1 MAITIRNIT
10 DEQIELAKLESGKG
24 TASAAVVACVDKCAE
39 RGRRIEQLMSEK
51 EKLREQL
58 AHSDRVMSLLSS
70 SADEALSIVRQRD
83 LLQ

>member
-10 DEQIELAKLESGKG
+10 DEQIELAKVESGKV
-24 TASAAVVACVDKCAE
+24 TASAAVVACVDKCAK
-39 RGRRIEQLMSEK
+39 RGRQIEHLMSEN

-58 AHSDRVMSLLSS
+58 AVSDRLMACLSS
-70 SADEALSIVRQRD
+70 SADEALCIVRQRR

>member
-24 TASAAVVACVDKCAE
+24 TASAAVVACVDKCAK
-39 RGRRIEQLMSEK
+39 RGRQIEHLMSEI
-51 EKLREQL
+51 EKLREKL
-58 AHSDRVMSLLSS
+58 AHSDRVMARLSS
-70 SADEALSIVRQRD
+70 SADEALCIVRQRD